1 MRDSVKA
8 VEHVREIQMV
18 VFSLGSEEYGL
29 PIEQTR
35 EIIRLIPITRLPM
48 VPPYVEGVVN
58 LRGEVTPI
66 VNLQKKLYLPQ
77 TASTDDT
84 RIVIVEA
91 AGKRVGIIVDQVS
104 EVLRIPENAIEP
116 PPPDTVGIDAAFI
129 RGVGKVG
136 ERLLI
141 LLDVEAVLTREFSA
155 VSAAVGSDAAEA
167 VADTAHDA
175 AVTTETVSV
184 DVDNSG
190 ATGNDE
196 GPAGDVSGLPALGNG
211 GLPAAI

>member
-18 VFSLGSEEYGL
+18 VFGLGSEEYGL

-35 EIIRLIPITRLPM
+35 EILRLIPITRLPM

-58 LRGEVTPI
+58 LRSEVTPI
-66 VNLQKKLYLPQ
+66 VNLQKKLHLPQ

-155 VSAAVGSDAAEA
+155 VSALAGSDAAI
-167 VADTAHDA
+167 DTAVDADNGSSTGDGVPTDTAVDA
-175 AVTTETVSV
+175 A
-184 DVDNSG
+184 
-190 ATGNDE
+190 A
-196 GPAGDVSGLPALGNG
+196 DVSGLPAPVDGE
-211 GLPAAI
+211 LPEVI